1 MANYFNF
8 FPKTYYT
15 TSQDATSVDVV
26 TNLVTRFSFE
36 KKFKENTSVFTK
48 YNINDGDTPEI
59 IAYKAYGSAE
69 LHWVILA
76 LNDIIDPQYDFP
88 LDQRTLARFVDA
100 KYTANA
106 NTTIG
111 QTGLTWA
118 KTNIHSYYTTKTSTN
133 ISTGDYRENVIEIDA
148 STYANTTATTTTITA
163 PKGIQYKVDI
173 AKSSKTYY
181 EYETEYN
188 ETKRTINL
196 LKPEYIN
203 AVKDELKRVLGVRVN
218 G

>member
-8 FPKTYYT
+8 FPKTYYAPT
-15 TSQDATSVDVV
+15 LDTNSADVV

-69 LHWVILA
+69 LHWVVLA
-76 LNDIIDPQYDFP
+76 MNDIVDPQYDFP
-88 LDQRTLARFVDA
+88 LDQRSLGKFVDA

-106 NTTIG
+106 NTSIG
-111 QTGLTWA
+111 ETGMTWA
-118 KTNIHSYYTTKTSTN
+118 MSNIHSYYITKTSTN
-133 ISTGDYRENVIEIDA
+133 ISSGSISEDVIQIDA
-148 STYANTTATTTTITA
+148 ATYANTTATSSTITV
-163 PKGIQYKVDI
+163 PKGIQFKVDI
-173 AKSSKTYY
+173 AKNTKTYY
-181 EYETEYN
+181 DYEIEYN

-196 LKPEYIN
+196 LKPEFIN
-203 AVKDELKRVLGVRVN
+203 AVKDELKRVMGVRV
-218 G
+218 

>member
-15 TSQDATSVDVV
+15 TSQDTTSVDVV

-36 KKFKENTSVFTK
+36 KRFKENTSVFTK

-88 LDQRTLARFVDA
+88 LDQRTLARFVDS

-106 NTTIG
+106 NTVIG

-118 KTNIHSYYTTKTSTN
+118 KSNIHSYYTTRTSTN
-133 ISTGDYRENVIEIDA
+133 ISTGDYSEDVIEIDA
-148 STYANTTATTTTITA
+148 ATYANAVASTTTITV
-163 PKGIQYKVDI
+163 PKGIQFKVDVV
-173 AKSSKTYY
+173 KSSKTYY
-181 EYETEYN
+181 DYEIEYN
-188 ETKRTINL
+188 ETKRTISL
-196 LKPEYIN
+196 LKPEYID
-203 AVKDELKRVLGVRVN
+203 AVKDELQRVMGIRV
-218 G
+218 

>member
-15 TSQDATSVDVV
+15 PALDMNSVDVV

-69 LHWVILA
+69 LHWVILSM
-76 LNDIIDPQYDFP
+76 NDIVDPQYDFP
-88 LDQRTLARFVDA
+88 LDQRTLTKFVDS

-118 KTNIHSYYTTKTSTN
+118 RTNIHSYYTTKTSTN
-133 ISTGDYRENVIEIDA
+133 ISTGDYTENVIEIDA
-148 STYANTTATTTTITA
+148 ATYANTVSTTSTITV
-163 PKGIQYKVDI
+163 PKGIQYKVDVV
-173 AKSSKTYY
+173 KSSKTYY
-181 EYETEYN
+181 DYEIEYN

-196 LKPEYIN
+196 LKPEFIN
-203 AVKDELKRVLGVRVN
+203 AVKDEFQRVMGVRV
-218 G
+218 

>member
-8 FPKTYYT
+8 FPKTYYAPT
-15 TSQDATSVDVV
+15 LDTNSVDVV

-48 YNINDGDTPEI
+48 YNIDDGDTPEI

-69 LHWVILA
+69 LHWVVLA
-76 LNDIIDPQYDFP
+76 MNDIVDPQYDFP
-88 LDQRTLARFVDA
+88 LDQRTLTRFIDA
-100 KYTANA
+100 KYTENA

-133 ISTGDYRENVIEIDA
+133 ISTGDYSENVIEIDA

-181 EYETEYN
+181 DYEIEYN

-203 AVKDELKRVLGVRVN
+203 AVKDELKRVLGVRVY

>member
-1 MANYFNF
+1 MN
-8 FPKTYYT
+8 
-15 TSQDATSVDVV
+15 SVDVV

-69 LHWVILA
+69 LHWVILSM
-76 LNDIIDPQYDFP
+76 NDIVDPQYDFP
-88 LDQRTLARFVDA
+88 LDQRTLTKFVDS

-106 NTTIG
+106 NTSIG

-118 KTNIHSYYTTKTSTN
+118 RTNIHSYYTTKTSTN
-133 ISTGDYRENVIEIDA
+133 ISTGDYTENVIEIDA
-148 STYANTTATTTTITA
+148 ATYANTVSTTSTITV
-163 PKGIQYKVDI
+163 PKGIQYKVDVV
-173 AKSSKTYY
+173 KSSKTYY
-181 EYETEYN
+181 DYEIEYN

-203 AVKDELKRVLGVRVN
+203 AVKEEFQRIMGVRV
-218 G
+218 